1 MSRRAALFGTSKN
14 PPYVT
19 YASSHLLGRDRLCTL
34 FLVSFRGLEVSY
46 KGNLTNHALWHPP
59 PNKPRNVQENSI
71 TRLFLLI
78 NFLIFSPQIPPSF
91 FLPACYPKMNLL
103 PSSLPS
109 NASEKLG
116 RVAVKFV
123 FLIQKKACSIS
134 ASNSSLPTKLKL
146 CE

>member
-14 PPYVT
+14 LPYVT
-19 YASSHLLGRDRLCTL
+19 YASSHLIGRDWLCTL
-34 FLVSFRGLEVSY
+34 LLVSFRSFEVSY
-46 KGNLTNHALWHPP
+46 KDNLANHALWHPP
-59 PNKPRNVQENSI
+59 PNKQRNVQENSI
-71 TRLFLLI
+71 TELFLLI

-103 PSSLPS
+103 PSSIPS
-109 NASEKLG
+109 NAAEKLG